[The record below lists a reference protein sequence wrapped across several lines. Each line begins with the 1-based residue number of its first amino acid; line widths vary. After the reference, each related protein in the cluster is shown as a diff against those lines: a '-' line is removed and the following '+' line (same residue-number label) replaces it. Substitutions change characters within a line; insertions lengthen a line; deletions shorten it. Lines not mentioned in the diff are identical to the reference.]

1 MTKMH
6 TAIQAQ
12 ALERFRL
19 IRPFLEE
26 GVSLV
31 ALARHASVTDRT
43 LRRWVQRYQRDGI
56 EGLVRKPRAEK
67 HRSSVLSVP
76 LRELAEGLAL
86 ETPRRSIKT
95 IHRLVCEVAQKLGQ
109 RSPSYSTVYHWVSSM
124 NPAMRMLAHEGSKTY
139 SETYDLLY
147 RREATSPNELWQADH
162 TLLDIWVWDESDQP
176 VRPWLSVIIDDYS
189 RAIPGFF
196 LSVHAPSSIQTA
208 LALRQGIW
216 RKTEPHWPICGIPQV
231 LYTDHG
237 SDFTSQHI
245 EQVCADLK
253 IQMKFSIPG
262 KPRGRGRIE
271 RFFETINQRLL
282 CTLPGYS
289 PAGSTD
295 KKPGLTLPELE
306 QALRVFLLAHYH
318 QEPHSATGV
327 TPLQRWQEH
336 GFLPQLPASLEQLDL
351 LLLTVAKARRVQQD
365 GIRFQSL
372 RYIDPLL
379 AAYVGES
386 VTVRYDPRD
395 MAEIRVFYQHR
406 FLCRAVCQ
414 ELAGETVSLK
424 DILRARRQRKRDL
437 HQMIDQRRSV
447 VDQWFKTP
455 GARNPS
461 AADVQSAQ
469 VPQPEPTS
477 KTTLKRYATD

>member
-1 MTKMH
+1 ME
-6 TAIQAQ
+6 TAIQAL

-19 IRPFLEE
+19 IRPCLEE
-26 GVSLV
+26 GVPLAV
-31 ALARHASVTDRT
+31 LARQASVTERT
-43 LRRWVQRYQRDGI
+43 LRRWVQRYQRDGL
-56 EGLVRKPRAEK
+56 EGLVRKLRADK
-67 HRSSVLSVP
+67 HTSSVLSLP

-95 IHRLVCEVAQKLGQ
+95 IHRMICDVAQKRGE
-109 RSPSYSTVYHWVSSM
+109 RSPSYSTVYHVVSSM
-124 NPAMRMLAHEGSKTY
+124 DPAMQMLAHAGSKTS

-147 RREATSPNELWQADH
+147 RREATCPNELWQADH
-162 TLLDIWVWDESDQP
+162 TLLDIWALDEDDQP

-189 RAIPGFF
+189 RAIPGFL
-196 LSVHAPSSIQTA
+196 LSLQAPSAIQTA
-208 LALRQGIW
+208 LVLRQGIW
-216 RKTEPHWPICGIPQV
+216 RKTEPHWPICGIPQR

-253 IQMKFSIPG
+253 IQMTFSIPG

-271 RFFETINQRLL
+271 RFFETINQRVL
-282 CTLPGYS
+282 CMLPGYS
-289 PAGSTD
+289 PAGGAAKT
-295 KKPGLTLPELE
+295 PVLTVPELE
-306 QALRVFLLAHYH
+306 QALKGFLLEHYH
-318 QEPHSATGV
+318 QESHSITGV
-327 TPLQRWQEH
+327 TPLERWEEH

-351 LLLTVAKARRVQQD
+351 LLLTVAKSRRVQQD

-372 RYIDPLL
+372 RSIDPLL

-395 MAEIRVFYQHR
+395 MAEIRVFSQDR

-424 DILRARRQRKRDL
+424 DILRARRQRTRDL
-437 HQMIDQRRSV
+437 RQMIDQRRSL
-447 VDQWFKTP
+447 VDQWFKIP
-455 GARNPS
+455 GAAHPS
-461 AADVQSAQ
+461 ALEVRPEQTTQSAS
-469 VPQPEPTS
+469 TN
-477 KTTLKRYATD
+477 KTPLKRYATD

>member
-1 MTKMH
+1 MDTE
-6 TAIQAQ
+6 IQAL

-19 IRPFLEE
+19 IRPFLED
-26 GVSLV
+26 GVPLAEV
-31 ALARHASVTDRT
+31 ARQASVTDRT
-43 LRRWVQRYQRDGI
+43 LRRWVQRYQRDGL
-56 EGLVRKPRAEK
+56 EGLVRKLRVDK
-67 HRSSVLSVP
+67 HTSSVLPTP
-76 LRELAEGLAL
+76 LRQLAEGLAL

-95 IHRLVCEVAQKLGQ
+95 IHRMVCEVAQKLGE
-109 RSPSYSTVYHWVSSM
+109 RSPSYSTIYQLISGM
-124 NPAMRMLAHEGSKTY
+124 DPAMQMLAHEGSKIY

-162 TLLDIWVWDESDQP
+162 TLLDIWVLDECDLP

-189 RAIPGFF
+189 RAIAGFS
-196 LSVHAPSSIQTA
+196 LALQAPSAIQTA

-216 RKTEPHWPICGIPQV
+216 RKTEPTWPICGIPQM

-253 IQMKFSIPG
+253 IQMKFSIAG

-289 PAGSTD
+289 PAGCAD
-295 KKPGLTLPELE
+295 QKPVLTLPELDEALQVFILE
-306 QALRVFLLAHYH
+306 QYH
-318 QEPHSATGV
+318 HESHSATGV
-327 TPLQRWQEH
+327 APLERWQEH
-336 GFLPQLPASLEQLDL
+336 GFLPQLPESLEKLDL
-351 LLLTVAKARRVQQD
+351 LLLTVAKSRRVQQD

-395 MAEIRVFYQHR
+395 MAEIRVFYHNR

-424 DILRARRQRKRDL
+424 DIIRARRQRKRDL
-437 HQMIDQRRSV
+437 HQMIDQRRCL
-447 VDQWFKTP
+447 VDQWFKIP
-455 GARNPS
+455 GAENVS
-461 AADVQSAQ
+461 ASTVRPER
-469 VPQPEPTS
+469 VTQPEPTS
-477 KTTLKRYATD
+477 NTRLKRYATD

>member
-1 MTKMH
+1 MTIE
-6 TAIQAQ
+6 IQTQ

-19 IRPFLEE
+19 IRQFLEDE
-26 GVSLV
+26 VPL
-31 ALARHASVTDRT
+31 AELARHASVTERT
-43 LRRWVQRYQRDGI
+43 LRRWVQRYQQDGI
-56 EGLVRKPRAEK
+56 EGLVRKPRADK
-67 HRSSVLSVP
+67 HTSSVLSAP
-76 LRELAEGLAL
+76 LRQLAEGLAL

-95 IHRLVCEVAQKLGQ
+95 IHRMVCEVAQKLGE
-109 RSPSYSTVYHWVSSM
+109 RSPSYSTVYQLISSM
-124 NPAMRMLAHEGSKTY
+124 DPALRMLAHEGSKTY

-162 TLLDIWVWDESDQP
+162 TLLDIWVLDENDQP
-176 VRPWLSVIIDDYS
+176 VKPWLTVIIDDYS
-189 RAIPGFF
+189 RAVPGFF
-196 LSVHAPSSIQTA
+196 LSLQAPSAIQTA

-216 RKTEPHWPICGIPQV
+216 RKTEPGWPICGIPQV

-271 RFFETINQRLL
+271 RFFETVNQRLL
-282 CTLPGYS
+282 CMLPGYS
-289 PAGSTD
+289 PPGCAD
-295 KKPGLTLPELE
+295 KKPVLTVPTLE
-306 QALRVFLLAHYH
+306 QALKVFIIEQYH
-318 QEPHSATGV
+318 QESHSATGL
-327 TPLQRWQEH
+327 TPLERWQEH
-336 GFLPQLPASLEQLDL
+336 GFLPQLPESLEKLDL
-351 LLLTVAKARRVQQD
+351 LLLTVAKSRRVQQD

-386 VTVRYDPRD
+386 VMVRYDPRD
-395 MAEIRVFYQHR
+395 MAEIRVFYQNR

-424 DILRARRQRKRDL
+424 DIIRARRQRQRDL
-437 HQMIDQRRSV
+437 RQIIDQRRSL
-447 VDQWFKTP
+447 VDQWFKIP
-455 GARNPS
+455 GAANPS
-461 AADVQSAQ
+461 ASEVRPERAT
-469 VPQPEPTS
+469 QPEPTN